1 MSRLLGRAGTGN
13 CWPASPARRRKP
25 IHRAR
30 SRWWCPFPPGGS
42 TDAAARIM
50 AERMRAPL
58 GQPIVIENVGG
69 AGGSIGVG
77 RVARAAPDGYTFDIG
92 QWDTHVGSI
101 IYKLD
106 YDLEKDF
113 EPIALISNNPQLMVA
128 KKDLP
133 ADNLNDLVAWMKAN
147 PGKINFVNQNAAANV
162 TGVLFENLT
171 KQKVQFIPYRGAGP
185 AMTDLV
191 SGTVDL
197 LVVQGAVALPQ
208 IRGGKIKALANLS
221 PQRSASMPDI
231 PTADETGV
239 PGLYMSGWFGFF
251 APKGTPKDVIAR
263 LNAATVEALADPA
276 IQKRFTELGLDVAPR
291 AQQTPEGLAAFQKV
305 EIDKWW
311 PIIKAAGIGDA
322 GAVRAGT
329 EATFGMKMDGKT
341 VLITGS
347 TDGVGRY
354 VAARLAAAGAKV
366 LIHGRDEERAKTLV
380 DEIGREGRG
389 EAVFYPADLSS
400 LAGARQLAEAVTAEH
415 KRLDVFISNAGIGS
429 RTSGPERRISADGHE
444 LRFAVNYLSGFLLA
458 LSACCRS

>member
-1 MSRLLGRAGTGN
+1 MKKLLGALALTIVAGVAGAQAQTY
-13 CWPASPARRRKP
+13 PS
-25 IHRAR
+25 R
-30 SRWWCPFPPGGS
+30 SLTLVVPFPPGGS

-50 AERMRAPL
+50 AERMRASL

-77 RVARAAPDGYTFDIG
+77 RVARSAPDGYTFDIG

-113 EPIALISNNPQLMVA
+113 EPIGLISNNPQLMVA
-128 KKDLP
+128 RNNLP
-133 ADNLNDLVAWMKAN
+133 ANSLVELVAWMKAN

-162 TGVLFENLT
+162 SGVLFEKLT
-171 KQKVQFIPYRGAGP
+171 GQKVQFIPYRGAGP

-191 SGTVDL
+191 SGTMDL

-251 APKGTPKDVIAR
+251 APKGTPKDIIAR
-263 LNAATVEALADPA
+263 LNDAMVEALADPNV
-276 IQKRFTELGLDVAPR
+276 QKRFSEFGLDIASR
-291 AQQTPEGLAAFQKV
+291 EQQTPEGLAAFQKA

-311 PIIKAAGIGDA
+311 PIIKAAGIGA
-322 GAVRAGT
+322 QA
-329 EATFGMKMDGKT
+329 
-341 VLITGS
+341 
-347 TDGVGRY
+347 
-354 VAARLAAAGAKV
+354 
-366 LIHGRDEERAKTLV
+366 
-380 DEIGREGRG
+380 
-389 EAVFYPADLSS
+389 
-400 LAGARQLAEAVTAEH
+400 Q
-415 KRLDVFISNAGIGS
+415 
-429 RTSGPERRISADGHE
+429 
-444 LRFAVNYLSGFLLA
+444 
-458 LSACCRS
+458 

>member
-1 MSRLLGRAGTGN
+1 MRGFSSALLFLILAGVAGAQAQTYPSR
-13 CWPASPARRRKP
+13 P
-25 IHRAR
+25 ITLVV
-30 SRWWCPFPPGGS
+30 PFPPGGS

-58 GQPIVIENVGG
+58 GQSVVIENVGG
-69 AGGSIGVG
+69 AVG

-128 KKDLP
+128 KNDLP
-133 ADNLNDLVAWMKAN
+133 ATTLAELVTWMKAN
-147 PGKINFVNQNAAANV
+147 PDKINFVNQNAAANV
-162 TGVLFENLT
+162 TGVMFENLT

-208 IRGGKIKALANLS
+208 IRAGKIKALANLS
-221 PQRSASMPDI
+221 ASRSASMPDI

-251 APKGTPKDVIAR
+251 APKGTPKDVIAK

-291 AQQTPEGLAAFQKV
+291 EQQTPEGLAAFQKA
-305 EIDKWW
+305 EIAKWW
-311 PIIKAAGIGDA
+311 PIIKAAGIGA
-322 GAVRAGT
+322 QA
-329 EATFGMKMDGKT
+329 
-341 VLITGS
+341 
-347 TDGVGRY
+347 
-354 VAARLAAAGAKV
+354 
-366 LIHGRDEERAKTLV
+366 
-380 DEIGREGRG
+380 
-389 EAVFYPADLSS
+389 
-400 LAGARQLAEAVTAEH
+400 Q
-415 KRLDVFISNAGIGS
+415 
-429 RTSGPERRISADGHE
+429 
-444 LRFAVNYLSGFLLA
+444 
-458 LSACCRS
+458 

>member
-1 MSRLLGRAGTGN
+1 MSRLLVALALAVAGIVSAQAQSYPT
-13 CWPASPARRRKP
+13 RP
-25 IHRAR
+25 ITLVV
-30 SRWWCPFPPGGS
+30 PFPPGGS

-50 AERMRAPL
+50 AERMKAPL
-58 GQPIVIENVGG
+58 GQSIVIENVGG

-113 EPIALISNNPQLMVA
+113 EPIALVSNNPQLMVA

-133 ADNLNDLVAWMKAN
+133 ADNLKDLVAWMKAN
-147 PGKINFVNQNAAANV
+147 PDKINFVNQNAAANV
-162 TGVLFENLT
+162 TGVMFEKLT
-171 KQKVQFIPYRGAGP
+171 QQKVQFIPYRGAGP

-251 APKGTPKDVIAR
+251 APKGTPKDIIAK

-291 AQQTPEGLAAFQKV
+291 AQQTPEGLAAFQKT

-311 PIIKAAGIGDA
+311 PIIKAAGIGVQA
-322 GAVRAGT
+322 
-329 EATFGMKMDGKT
+329 
-341 VLITGS
+341 
-347 TDGVGRY
+347 
-354 VAARLAAAGAKV
+354 
-366 LIHGRDEERAKTLV
+366 
-380 DEIGREGRG
+380 
-389 EAVFYPADLSS
+389 P
-400 LAGARQLAEAVTAEH
+400 
-415 KRLDVFISNAGIGS
+415 
-429 RTSGPERRISADGHE
+429 
-444 LRFAVNYLSGFLLA
+444 
-458 LSACCRS
+458 

>member
-1 MSRLLGRAGTGN
+1 MGRLLVALGLAMVAGI
-13 CWPASPARRRKP
+13 ASAQAQSYPSRP
-25 IHRAR
+25 ITLVV
-30 SRWWCPFPPGGS
+30 PFPPGGS

-58 GQPIVIENVGG
+58 GQTIVIENVGG

-101 IYKLD
+101 IYKID
-106 YDLEKDF
+106 YDLEKEF

-133 ADNLNDLVAWMKAN
+133 ADNLKDLVAWMTAN

-251 APKGTPKDVIAR
+251 APKGTPKDVIAK

-311 PIIKAAGIGDA
+311 PIIKAAGIGTQA
-322 GAVRAGT
+322 
-329 EATFGMKMDGKT
+329 
-341 VLITGS
+341 
-347 TDGVGRY
+347 
-354 VAARLAAAGAKV
+354 
-366 LIHGRDEERAKTLV
+366 
-380 DEIGREGRG
+380 
-389 EAVFYPADLSS
+389 
-400 LAGARQLAEAVTAEH
+400 Q
-415 KRLDVFISNAGIGS
+415 
-429 RTSGPERRISADGHE
+429 
-444 LRFAVNYLSGFLLA
+444 
-458 LSACCRS
+458 

>member
-1 MSRLLGRAGTGN
+1 MHRFLVALALAMMAG
-13 CWPASPARRRKP
+13 SPAANAQSYP
-25 IHRAR
+25 
-30 SRWWCPFPPGGS
+30 SRQITLVVPFPPGGS

-50 AERMRAPL
+50 AERMRASL
-58 GQPIVIENVGG
+58 GQPVIVENIGG

-106 YDLEKDF
+106 YDLAKDF
-113 EPIALISNNPQLMVA
+113 EPIALISTNPQLMVA

-133 ADNLNDLVAWMKAN
+133 ADNLKDLVEWMKAN

-162 TGVLFENLT
+162 SGVLFENLT

-185 AMTDLV
+185 AMTDLI

-251 APKGTPKDVIAR
+251 APKGTPKDIIAK

-276 IQKRFTELGLDVAPR
+276 VQKRFTEFGLDVAPR
-291 AQQTPEGLAAFQKV
+291 AQQTPEGLAAFQKA

-311 PIIKAAGIGDA
+311 PIIKDAGIGA
-322 GAVRAGT
+322 QA
-329 EATFGMKMDGKT
+329 
-341 VLITGS
+341 
-347 TDGVGRY
+347 
-354 VAARLAAAGAKV
+354 
-366 LIHGRDEERAKTLV
+366 
-380 DEIGREGRG
+380 
-389 EAVFYPADLSS
+389 
-400 LAGARQLAEAVTAEH
+400 Q
-415 KRLDVFISNAGIGS
+415 
-429 RTSGPERRISADGHE
+429 
-444 LRFAVNYLSGFLLA
+444 
-458 LSACCRS
+458 